1 MKAMKKYV
9 KLLVCLILATVL
21 LLSVTACFER
31 PVDPVIPETP
41 EGPVDTTIDD
51 AYESNRPDYDG
62 EFDYDSGYTPTEPTE
77 PVEEFFTVTIDA
89 NSPVKFADGSTSK
102 EVKKG
107 DALTLESFDLS
118 GIPDSR
124 ELVGFAGTDG
134 DGERTILDIED
145 CRIWE
150 DLTILPYFSPES
162 GFKALDIGSGKIGRF
177 NLDGVPG
184 SIAVNKTIKYDTN
197 EIVAG
202 GSGGYAELGGLI
214 TETSPVTIG
223 SAFRL
228 DSTCTVTEGVW
239 EVAYN
244 FENKGDEELHL
255 DVYQVSKGAEYNN
268 GNLSYENTR
277 YRVDVDLKPGES
289 MRGKGQYYLTSNGN
303 ILPYIVADRSMSSMK
318 FGMTLSV
325 KARTDLTEPETKPSP
340 EPTPTAKLSFKLPEG
355 ITVND
360 DYKTDVAFGATVIP
374 PTSAQIT
381 NTTGRTIGGWYIVG
395 DSLEFVTASTSM
407 PEVGLT
413 IAPYFAP
420 AVGEPL
426 VYGSGTK
433 AGDSIVDY
441 FGNTAIEPPEEDS
454 PDYPDYAAK
463 YDTSKFG
470 GKDVIVNDERAVRLT
485 HNGTLDEND
494 YFRVKTSA
502 ELLKNYKYKYYYTFT
517 NNGESSISFDL
528 WQLRS
533 MIDMADDGAV
543 STSVTVPAGKTVNAV
558 IEEIKYAAANT
569 NALTM
574 LVMKGE
580 TKDLDITVKT
590 AYENL
595 GEDQTADKYALTIGG
610 ETGITFADGSTTA
623 MISEGSAVP
632 EVKNNTGRTIAG
644 WYGKDGNKISS
655 FEMPAKA
662 TTIYPYFEVASGYK
676 RLWLHNGKNEGTP
689 DPSGGGF
696 IDGSVLVRNNFE
708 PLTNGKA
715 GFGNENEAM
724 KTIVRG
730 TDGFAEEGML
740 LKYTGQVPAG
750 EMWRCDSVINGGE
763 NPFQLKLNNTYDY
776 SFNFQNKGDENINF
790 EIYIINSGQDLTSCE
805 NNNMTVVLGP
815 GEYKTIAAED
825 VLYKKAYAN
834 QPNNNMLMRFLVK
847 ESITNGFAL
856 GVSIS
861 AKIPT

>member
-1 MKAMKKYV
+1 MKAIGSFF
-9 KLLVCLILATVL
+9 KLLVCVFLASVFL
-21 LLSVTACFER
+21 LTATACFER
-31 PVDPVIPETP
+31 PVDPEIPQTP

-51 AYESNRPDYDG
+51 AYRQDRPDYDDI
-62 EFDYDSGYTPTEPTE
+62 FDYDSGYDPSSPEE
-77 PVEEFFTVTIDA
+77 PVEVFYTVTLDEA
-89 NSPVKFADGSTSK
+89 SPFKFADGTTSK
-102 EVKKG
+102 QVRKG

-118 GIPDSR
+118 DIPSTR
-124 ELVGFAGTDG
+124 ELIGLAGTDN
-134 DGERTILDIED
+134 DGERTIMDIAD

-150 DLTILPYFSPES
+150 DLTLLPYFSPET
-162 GFKALDIGSGKIGRF
+162 GFKSLDIGSGKIGRF
-177 NLDGVPG
+177 NLDSMPG
-184 SIAVNKTIKYDTN
+184 SIAVNKTIKYDSN

-202 GSGGYAELGGLI
+202 GAGGFAELGGLI
-214 TETSPVTIG
+214 TETSYVTIG

-244 FENKGDEELHL
+244 FENKGDVPLHL
-255 DVYQVSKGAEYNN
+255 DVYQVSKGAEHNN
-268 GNLSYENTR
+268 STAYESTR
-277 YRVDVDLKPGES
+277 YRVDVDLEPGES
-289 MRGKGQYYLTSNGN
+289 MRATGQYYLTSNGN
-303 ILPYIVADRSMSSMK
+303 ILPLVVADRSMDSMK

-325 KARTDLTEPETKPSP
+325 KQRTDLTEPETKPSL
-340 EPTPTAKLSFKLPEG
+340 EPTPTAELKFDLPEG
-355 ITVND
+355 ITISD
-360 DYKTDVAFGATVIP
+360 DYVTDIAYGAAVIP

-395 DSLEFVTASTSM
+395 DTVEFVTSSTSM
-407 PEVGLT
+407 PESGLT

-420 AVGEPL
+420 STGDPL

-433 AGDSIVDY
+433 AGESIVDY
-441 FGNTAIEPPEEDS
+441 FGNTATEPPEEDS
-454 PDYPDYAAK
+454 PEYPDYAAQ
-463 YDTSKFG
+463 YDRTRFT
-470 GKDVIVNDERAVRLT
+470 GKDVIVGGERAVTLT
-485 HNGTLDEND
+485 HKGTLVAND

-502 ELLKNYKYKYYYTFT
+502 ELLKNHKYKYYYTFT
-517 NNGESSISFDL
+517 NNGESSVSFDL

-533 MIDMADDGAV
+533 TIDMTDEGAV
-543 STSVTVPAGKTVNAV
+543 STPVTVPAGETVTAV
-558 IEEIKYAAANT
+558 ISEIKYDAANT

-580 TKDLDITVKT
+580 ATNLSLTVKM
-590 AYENL
+590 AFENL

-610 ETGITFADGSTTA
+610 GTGITFADGSTTA
-623 MISEGSAVP
+623 MISEGSAIP
-632 EVKNNTGRTIAG
+632 EITNDTGRTIAG
-644 WYGKDGNKISS
+644 WFGEDGNKITS
-655 FEMPAKA
+655 FSMPAEA
-662 TTIYPYFEVASGYK
+662 TTVYPYFEVASGYK

-724 KTIVRG
+724 KTIVCG
-730 TDGFAEEGML
+730 DGGFAEEGML

-750 EMWRCDSVINGGE
+750 EMWRCDSVINGGA

-776 SFNFQNKGDENINF
+776 SFNFHNKGSEKINF

-805 NNNMTVVLGP
+805 NNKMTVELEP
-815 GEYKTIAAED
+815 GEYKTIVAEG
-825 VLYKKAYAN
+825 VVYKKAYAN